1 MYASKDQEE
10 WNIIAKGDDEINGFL
25 DKMQNTTS
33 PEGFTKLPVMNM
45 GESGAKYIRICLMN
59 YRWIRTDGTFTEYA
73 ITNGGLAIDI
83 NELEVRATP
92 LIY

>member
-1 MYASKDQEE
+1 
-10 WNIIAKGDDEINGFL
+10 
-25 DKMQNTTS
+25 
-33 PEGFTKLPVMNM
+33 M